1 LAARKSLKPRRHRTL
16 TKEISNHRIENPDS
30 ATAVTHG
37 EKFIAHIAFR
47 LESKPG
53 TKADMARLAKKAVKE
68 TVRAY
73 EKRKLSNPAYDF
85 RNVKLLNDLAT
96 EILSK

>member
-1 LAARKSLKPRRHRTL
+1 
-16 TKEISNHRIENPDS
+16 
-30 ATAVTHG
+30 
-37 EKFIAHIAFR
+37 
-47 LESKPG
+47 
-53 TKADMARLAKKAVKE
+53 MARLAKKAVKE